1 MNKRLTVLLALALVF
16 ALVLTACGKE
26 RPTAE
31 PQATDAHGQT
41 VAPTVQPLEVSLT
54 AAVMTYNTWSSPNG
68 ATVNLTAVPSE
79 HANGDTA
86 EFVVRL
92 DGEDIKTVPCE
103 WKSGAYVA
111 SADLNGAD
119 GYGYYVALSGKD
131 GSFAEVAVNTPENPT
146 DEALINLASSLMPY
160 CSLTLNDTALEGDS
174 LTILS
179 GYALVQ
185 APRITVNDENVACA
199 QANLVLLMDGN
210 EIASTPLTMAPG
222 EMDRS
227 YDASITDM
235 NFEVPGELTDG
246 AQLVLRLD
254 AVQFDEYNKPFVY
267 MDRGEKEPVRV
278 PVAVGMSD
286 GITCV
291 ITSGLRAGDT
301 VLKPSGMSM
310 KELMEMARQSR
321 TSRN

>member
-1 MNKRLTVLLALALVF
+1 MKKRLFAGLLAIVMALT
-16 ALVLTACGKE
+16 AAACGKKAE
-26 RPTAE
+26 TPASTEEKTA
-31 PQATDAHGQT
+31 T
-41 VAPTVQPLEVSLT
+41 QPAASTESAGRELSLT
-54 AAVMTYNTWSSPNG
+54 ESSLSVTTWSSPNG

-119 GYGYYVALSGKD
+119 GYGYYVTLSGKD

-146 DEALINLASSLMPY
+146 DESLINLASSLMPY

-185 APRITVNDENVACA
+185 APRITGDGDNVACA
-199 QANLVLLMDGN
+199 QANLVMTMDGQ
-210 EIASTPLTMAPG
+210 EIGRIPLVMAPG
-222 EMDRS
+222 EADRS
-227 YDASITDM
+227 YDATVTDLS
-235 NFEVPGELTDG
+235 FTVPEEIGEG
-246 AQLVLRLD
+246 QQLVLRLE
-254 AVQFDEYNKPFVY
+254 AELTNGQTLTAQ
-267 MDRGEKEPVRV
+267 GGSWT
-278 PVAVGMSD
+278 AQD
-286 GITCV
+286 GIY
-291 ITSGLRAGDT
+291 SST
-301 VLKPSGMSM
+301 VG
-310 KELMEMARQSR
+310 
-321 TSRN
+321 